1 MTYIKVILNK
11 IWHVDH
17 GWSLVE
23 SMCCSDEEG
32 YQVVKSECKAD
43 CYKMNGLFGR
53 TTFVT
58 KNRIVWDPLC
68 SRVYSLHSST
78 SSRTYYDSILRY
90 GTIWYSYFYYYT
102 FLLIPY
108 SRKYAICMKFC
119 SWILYNILLQLL

>member
-78 SSRTYYDSILRY
+78 SITNLKSNLLRFNFA
-90 GTIWYSYFYYYT
+90 IWNHLIFV
-102 FLLIPY
+102 FLL
-108 SRKYAICMKFC
+108 
-119 SWILYNILLQLL
+119 LYLSFDTLFEEVRDLYEILQLDII